1 MLKIN
6 TIQYEYILQ
15 ENGREKKT
23 TNVTHAR
30 GNLQIQPILCKSSL
44 KSKNVPKFQD
54 VVKWQSLN

>member
-1 MLKIN
+1 MSIFCKK
-6 TIQYEYILQ
+6 TE
-15 ENGREKKT
+15 EKKKT

-54 VVKWQSLN
+54 VVK